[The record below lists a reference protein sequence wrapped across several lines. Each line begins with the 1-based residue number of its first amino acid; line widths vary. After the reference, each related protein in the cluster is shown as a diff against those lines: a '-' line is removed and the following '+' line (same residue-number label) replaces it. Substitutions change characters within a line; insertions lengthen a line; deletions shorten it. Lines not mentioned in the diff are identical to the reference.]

1 MKILSIIIVT
11 YNSQHYIKKCLD
23 SIFQY
28 NDIGQ
33 DLEVIIVDNSSETVS
48 LQMQT
53 YLNQEYFN
61 KVKFI
66 KNNRNGGYGYGNNI
80 GIKKAKG
87 KYISIMNPDITM
99 TQPLFSDVIQQFNN
113 NSNLGILGYK
123 QYGGFNLSFYYRQE
137 YYIAILTPILTKIF
151 NRLNWFNEKFMFLS
165 GAYFFA
171 EKESFDKIGNFDE
184 NIFLYCEES
193 DITKRFLK
201 SGFLVKYD
209 NSKSY
214 IHEIDDRKEM
224 SNSGFKHLLDSSLY
238 YLGKFSFSQ
247 QKYLSKLKIELK
259 FKKAIYKILGNYESK
274 LAAEDQLNQ
283 VINLKKS
290 IS

>member
-11 YNSQHYIKKCLD
+11 YNSQHYIKKCLE

-33 DLEVIIVDNSSETVS
+33 DLEVIIVDNSSEAVS
-48 LQMQT
+48 LQMHT
-53 YLNQEYFN
+53 FLNQEYFN

-80 GIKKAKG
+80 GIKEAKG
-87 KYISIMNPDITM
+87 EYIAVMNPDITM
-99 TQPLFSDVIQQFNN
+99 TQSLFKDAINQFKEDNTI
-113 NSNLGILGYK
+113 GMLGYK
-123 QYGGFNLSFYYRQE
+123 QYGGHNLSFYFRQE
-137 YYIAILTPILTKIF
+137 YNIPILTSILTKSC
-151 NRLNWFNEKFMFLS
+151 NRSNWFNKKYMFLS

-171 EKESFDKIGNFDE
+171 KKETFDKIGNFDE

-193 DITKRFLK
+193 DITNRLLK
-201 SGFLVKYD
+201 AGFLIKYD

-238 YLGKFSFSQ
+238 YLDKFSFSK
-247 QKYLSKLKIELK
+247 QKYLNKLIIELK
-259 FKKAIYKILGNYESK
+259 FKNIIYKILGNYESK
-274 LAAEDQLNQ
+274 LATADQLQQ